1 MLAKTKS
8 VITTIHIYTMQ
19 KIWVPIGI
27 WDNIGVMVRS
37 FIWGRNF
44 CHWHNWKNLTK
55 PKFHGV
61 LGIHTSTQISLFLK
75 NTFGLVK
82 SQSGGGVNGLK
93 I

>member
-37 FIWGRNF
+37 FI
-44 CHWHNWKNLTK
+44 
-55 PKFHGV
+55 
-61 LGIHTSTQISLFLK
+61 
-75 NTFGLVK
+75 
-82 SQSGGGVNGLK
+82 
-93 I
+93 